1 MQWLTLVSEDNGVQR
16 LKADNRRP
24 VVARAVDPVSPYP
37 STHPARIGEHPETPH
52 QRIES
57 RHQGERRKDG
67 DRRRKQV
74 PVILDTRSKHDR
86 RALQNRGDTHS
97 GEEKPDTPRPRIN
110 VYA

>member
-24 VVARAVDPVSPYP
+24 AIARAVDQVSPYP
-37 STHPARIGEHPETPH
+37 SAHPARIGEHPGTAR
-52 QRIES
+52 QRIEN
-57 RHQGERRKDG
+57 RHQDERRKGD

-74 PVILDTRSKHDR
+74 PVILDTRSNHDR
-86 RALQNRGDTHS
+86 RSLQNRRGTHS
-97 GEEKPDTPRPRIN
+97 GDEKSDTPRQRIN